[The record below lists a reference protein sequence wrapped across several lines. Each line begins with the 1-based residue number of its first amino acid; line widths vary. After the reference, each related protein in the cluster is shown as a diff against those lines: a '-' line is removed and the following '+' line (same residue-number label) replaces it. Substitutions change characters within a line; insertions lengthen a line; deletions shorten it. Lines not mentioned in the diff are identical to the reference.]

1 VGAALK
7 PAPFSYLRP
16 ETVDEALAALATHG
30 VDGRVIAGGQSL
42 GAMLNMRLVRP
53 KTIIDI
59 NRLSPLSAIA
69 VEQETVTTGALVRQA
84 DALADPRL
92 REAVPLL
99 ALALPYVGHYQTR
112 HRGTLGGSVAHADPS
127 AEIPLVL
134 ATLGGDVELRSRR
147 GRRWLKAAQFFQSTL
162 VTAREP
168 HELVMA
174 LRWPRATADQ
184 KAAFIEFAVRE
195 GDYAIV
201 AVACVI
207 DTKAGHVRLGF
218 GGCGE
223 APQII
228 EGPWPQGA
236 NSDKTIIQTIARDA
250 AANLECR
257 SDMLATADYRKH
269 LAAVLAGKALLAVNA
284 PRGAHA

>member
-1 VGAALK
+1 MK
-7 PAPFSYLRP
+7 PAPFAYLRP
-16 ETVDEALAALATHG
+16 ETLDEALAALAAHG
-30 VDGRVIAGGQSL
+30 ADGRVIAGGQSL

-53 KTIIDI
+53 NAVIDI
-59 NRLSPLSAIA
+59 NRLGELSTIA
-69 VEQETVTTGALVRQA
+69 VEDGAVTTGAMVRQA
-84 DALADPRL
+84 DALAEARI

-112 HRGTLGGSVAHADPS
+112 NRGTLGGSVAHADPS

-134 ATLGGDVELRSRR
+134 ATLGGEVELRSRR
-147 GRRWLKAAQFFQSTL
+147 GRRRLKAAQFFQSTV

-168 HELVMA
+168 HELVTA

-184 KAAFIEFAVRE
+184 KVAFIEFAVRE

-207 DTKAGHVRLGF
+207 DAKGGRVRLGF

-228 EGPWPQGA
+228 ESPWPKGA
-236 NSDKTIIQTIARDA
+236 ESDAAVMQTIARDA
-250 AANLECR
+250 AARLECR
-257 SDMLATADYRKH
+257 SDMLATADYRRH
-269 LAAVLAGKALLAVNA
+269 LAAVLAGKALLAAKA
-284 PRGAHA
+284 PGGAHA